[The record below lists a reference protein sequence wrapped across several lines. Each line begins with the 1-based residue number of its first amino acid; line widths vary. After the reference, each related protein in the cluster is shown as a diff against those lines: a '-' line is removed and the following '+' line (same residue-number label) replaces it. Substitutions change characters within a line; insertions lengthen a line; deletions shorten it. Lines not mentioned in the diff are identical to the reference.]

1 MTHVANPFSQRL
13 GIIRDWRS
21 RWYVGAAGGTE
32 YINALRGDVLLRQFL
47 EKTLRGMYVADIIM
61 ERSKDMYRISVQT
74 SRPGMIIG
82 KGGDGIEKI
91 RASIL
96 KEAKRKKLSV
106 PANFKLDI
114 VEVTSPE
121 SSAAIVGYMIA
132 EALEKRLPFRRVLKT
147 TAEKVMA
154 NRDVQGVR
162 IGLSG
167 RLGGAEMARRE
178 EIRKGNVPLQT
189 LRADVDFTK
198 ERANMTYGVIGIKVW
213 IYKGMKFDGIEADKP
228 STRAPRYER
237 AGGRDGADRPRRP
250 YTPRDPSKPYTPRDP
265 SKPFVPRSP
274 RPAGAYVPRAPG
286 ADTVGRTYRN
296 NTTQPAAK

>member
-21 RWYVGAAGGTE
+21 RWYVGEAGKTN
-32 YINALRGDVLLRQFL
+32 YINALRGDVMLR
-47 EKTLRGMYVADIIM
+47 EYISKTLRGMYVAEIIM
-61 ERSKDMYRISVQT
+61 ERDKDMFKISIHS

-82 KGGDGIEKI
+82 RGGDGVEKLK
-91 RASIL
+91 SNLL
-96 KEAKRKKLSV
+96 KEAKRKKISI
-106 PANFKLDI
+106 PTNFKLDI
-114 VEVTSPE
+114 VEVASPE

-132 EALEKRLPFRRVLKT
+132 EALEKRLPFRRVLKS

-154 NRDVQGVR
+154 SRDVQGVR

-198 ERANMTYGVIGIKVW
+198 ERANMSYGVIGIKVW
-213 IYKGMKFDGIEADKP
+213 IYKGMRFEGDKVENVSRRP
-228 STRAPRYER
+228 SSNYEGRGERRY
-237 AGGRDGADRPRRP
+237 DNDKPRRP
-250 YTPRDPSKPYTPRDP
+250 YTPRSTNY
-265 SKPFVPRSP
+265 RSNQQDQ
-274 RPAGAYVPRAPG
+274 A
-286 ADTVGRTYRN
+286 
-296 NTTQPAAK
+296 QPVEKVEQANK

>member
-21 RWYVGAAGGTE
+21 RWYVGGAGKAS
-32 YINALRGDVLLRQFL
+32 YLNALRGDVILRDFIT
-47 EKTLRGMYVADIIM
+47 KSLRGMYVADIIM
-61 ERSKDMYRISVQT
+61 ERGKDMFKISVHS

-82 KGGDGIEKI
+82 RGGDGVEKLK
-91 RASIL
+91 SNIL
-96 KEAKRKKLSV
+96 KEAKRKKLTI
-106 PANFKLDI
+106 PNNFKLDI
-114 VEVTSPE
+114 VEVSSPE

-132 EALEKRLPFRRVLKT
+132 EALEKRLPFRRILKS

-154 NRDVQGVR
+154 SRDVQGVR

-198 ERANMTYGVIGIKVW
+198 ERANMSYGVIGIKVW
-213 IYKGMKFDGIEADKP
+213 IYKGMKFEGDATPEAKPMSSYEPRNERRYDGE
-228 STRAPRYER
+228 
-237 AGGRDGADRPRRP
+237 RPRRP
-250 YTPRDPSKPYTPRDP
+250 YTPRTPN
-265 SKPFVPRSP
+265 SN
-274 RPAGAYVPRAPG
+274 
-286 ADTVGRTYRN
+286 YRN
-296 NTTQPAAK
+296 NNPASRADTPGQVK